1 MRKILISI
9 LLTIAIAFNVAG
21 CSKEK
26 APSTDYRDYLG
37 KVDYSAPVC
46 ALVYE
51 QIPGEEEGFY
61 GIQYKE
67 VTDPEGMLTYSTGTT
82 MCLYFYNSLQSDS
95 EGVTAGVE
103 DLAQT
108 LDGQIVFIAVDGIFE
123 ELIGATYAVE
133 AYPEFVLLRPGMAPE
148 KFEGH
153 LKEEWT
159 MDDVAQWIESFG
171 YTPDYGKLA

>member
-1 MRKILISI
+1 MRKILTSI
-9 LLTIAIAFNVAG
+9 LLTTAILFNIAG

-26 APSTDYRDYLG
+26 TPSTDYRTYIG

-61 GIQYKE
+61 GIEYRE
-67 VTDPEGMLTYSTGTT
+67 VSDPETMLSYCHDTP
-82 MCLYFYNSLQSDS
+82 MCLYFYNSLDSDS
-95 EGVTAGVE
+95 EGVTAGIE

-108 LDGQIVFIAVDGIFE
+108 LDGQVVFFAVDGIFE

-133 AYPEFVLLRPGMAPE
+133 AYPEFVLLRPGQSPE

-153 LKEEWT
+153 LREEWT
-159 MDDVAQWIESFG
+159 MDDVAIWIESFG
-171 YTPDYGKLA
+171 FTPDYGKLA